1 MINTG
6 TQRSVVGHAI
16 SGATASLIV
25 SSAMNIAKVKEQ
37 KLSPQMA
44 IQNSLKMAS
53 AGAIATGY
61 AIVTANYLNQDG
73 GFLKAISALS
83 LGIAS
88 LYALEIMFE
97 KIHFKGEENA

>member
-6 TQRSVVGHAI
+6 TQRSITGHAI

-53 AGAIATGY
+53 AGAIATGS
-61 AIVTANYLNQDG
+61 AIATANYLNQNG
-73 GFLKAISALS
+73 GFLKALSALS
-83 LGIAS
+83 FGIAS
-88 LYALEIMFE
+88 LYALEVICE
-97 KIHFKGEENA
+97 KIQNKGEENA

>member
-6 TQRSVVGHAI
+6 SQRSVVGHAI

-37 KLSPQMA
+37 KISPQMA
-44 IQNSLKMAS
+44 VQNSLKMAS
-53 AGAIATGY
+53 AGAITTGS
-61 AIVTANYLNQDG
+61 AIATANYLNQEG
-73 GFLKAISALS
+73 GFFKAFSALS
-83 LGIAS
+83 FGIVS

-97 KIHFKGEENA
+97 KIHHKGEENA

>member
-6 TQRSVVGHAI
+6 TQRSITGHAI

-53 AGAIATGY
+53 AGAIATGS
-61 AIVTANYLNQDG
+61 AIATANYLNQNG
-73 GFLKAISALS
+73 GFLKALSALS
-83 LGIAS
+83 FGIAS
-88 LYALEIMFE
+88 LYALEVIFE
-97 KIHFKGEENA
+97 KIENKGEENA